1 MGYIARLCL
10 QMASFGGE
18 IMMVSSLC
26 CLSFDFMVSLWSTQ
40 TVITGGVRMAVI
52 TLWCTILTAVTIV
65 SPTCTLLCVCIF
77 PMALCILITMG
88 QSVTMLI
95 PLCEVC
101 RSTLGPFPLGSF
113 SVPSN

>member
-1 MGYIARLCL
+1 MGERTMAMHTARLCF

-26 CLSFDFMVSLWSTQ
+26 CLSFNFMGSLWSTQ

-52 TLWCTILTAVTIV
+52 TLWCTLLTAVTTV
-65 SPTCTLLCVCIF
+65 SRTCTFLCVCIF

-88 QSVTMLI
+88 QRITNLMPFS
-95 PLCEVC
+95 EVYPISL
-101 RSTLGPFPLGSF
+101 RPF
-113 SVPSN
+113 